1 MTVGVVVEIVEL
13 SIVELLV
20 VVVSVVVN
28 LMIVVPLCVGL
39 VSSRLLLSRKQW
51 ILKSQ
56 FQPPKCTR
64 KTEENDSTDRSRALG
79 LSYLANFWIVMCV
92 KNAREQTRKSTAV
105 EEEGEGA

>member
-1 MTVGVVVEIVEL
+1 MLVRWWVSCRVVGIVGVVTVGVVVEIVEL

-51 ILKSQ
+51 I
-56 FQPPKCTR
+56 
-64 KTEENDSTDRSRALG
+64 G
-79 LSYLANFWIVMCV
+79 
-92 KNAREQTRKSTAV
+92 
-105 EEEGEGA
+105 